1 MKKLITFLACLLLIF
16 TAAAAEVTTYES
28 DFTSNTDGWYGRGCS
43 VLTTKEGLYV
53 GGRTATWNSPG
64 HPFDLTPGNTY
75 EISVEVKQTQLDS
88 GRFILSCEHKRGEE
102 TSYENIA
109 FAEVPKGEWTT
120 ISATWTAGD
129 YDTYILYVEGGE
141 ANTTFIIRNFCLY
154 AASAAP
160 MAPVTEVEHEPF
172 VMPETAEALTAY
184 FDALTLN
191 PSYKKEGS
199 GNPLF
204 TQRFG
209 ADPGYLVWNNR
220 LYVYTTNDVIE
231 YATDGTVK
239 ENGYGLVNKINCISS
254 PDLVNWTDH
263 GAIPAAGR
271 KGIATWATN
280 SWAPCATHK
289 VIDGQDKF
297 FLYTCNNGNGVYVL
311 TADDPAGPWTDPLGH
326 GLITRQTPN
335 CANVTWLFDPAVFVD
350 HDGTGYLYFGGGVPE
365 GKDANPGTVRVV
377 QLGGDMIS
385 IVGEPQTIEAPY
397 VFEDSGINRIGN
409 TYYYSY
415 CSNWNTNG
423 NPYGLE
429 SGAIQ
434 YMTSDSPMGPF
445 TYAGQVFPN
454 QGKFFGMYG
463 NNHHSIAFFRGQY
476 YLLYHNRPVEKAMG
490 ITGNYRSPQID
501 RIVVNPDGS
510 LQSVKGTM
518 AGMKQGEL
526 VSPYKAVSAQ
536 MMRRQAGLEV
546 TGYADEALTVATTGD
561 WLEVSGVYFSY
572 GAKAFTILAGSETGG
587 AVRVKAG
594 ETVLCDIA
602 IPAGTALSEITAD
615 CVSIGGHQDVTL
627 IFAGDVTADWWQ
639 FTRE

>member
-1 MKKLITFLACLLLIF
+1 MKKLIILLACLLLTL

-28 DFTSNTDGWYGRGCS
+28 DFTSNTDGWYGRGAA
-43 VLTTKEGLYV
+43 VFITKEGLYV

-64 HPFDLTPGNTY
+64 RPFDLTPGNTY
-75 EISVEVKQTQLDS
+75 EISVEIKQSQIDS
-88 GRFILSCEHKRGEE
+88 GRFILSCERKLGEE

-109 FAEVPKGEWTT
+109 FADVPKDEWTT

-129 YDTYILYVEGGE
+129 YDSFVLYVEGGE
-141 ANTTFIIRNFCLY
+141 ATTTFIIRNFCLY

-160 MAPVTEVEHEPF
+160 MSPVSEVEHEPF

-191 PSYKKEGS
+191 PSYKKEGD

-231 YATDGTVK
+231 YAADGSVK

-263 GAIPAAGR
+263 GAIPVAGR
-271 KGIATWATN
+271 QGIASWASN
-280 SWAPCATHK
+280 SWAPCAAHK

-326 GLITRQTPN
+326 ALISRSTPN
-335 CANVTWLFDPAVFVD
+335 CADVVWLFDPAVFVD
-350 HDGTGYLYFGGGVPE
+350 YDGTGYLYVGGGVPE
-365 GKDANPGTVRVV
+365 GKQANPGTIRVV
-377 QLGGDMIS
+377 QLGEDMIS
-385 IVGEPQTIEAPY
+385 IVGEPQVIDAPY

-423 NPYGLE
+423 NPYGME

-454 QGKFFGMYG
+454 QGKFFGLYG
-463 NNHHSIAFFRGQY
+463 NNHHSIVFFKGQF

-501 RIVVNPDGS
+501 KLTVNADGS
-510 LQSVKGTM
+510 LGTVTGTM
-518 AGMKQGEL
+518 TGVPQLEP
-526 VSPYKAVSAQ
+526 VNPYKPVSTQ
-536 MMRRQAGLEV
+536 TMRRQAGLEV
-546 TGYADEALTVATTGD
+546 TGYADETLTVATTGD
-561 WLEVSGVYFSY
+561 WLDVSLCAFSR
-572 GAKAFTILAGSETGG
+572 GTKAFTIFAGSESGG
-587 AVRVKAG
+587 AVRVMAG
-594 ETVLCDIA
+594 DAVVCEIA
-602 IPAGTALSEITAD
+602 IPAGTALSEITVPCGNVTAY
-615 CVSIGGHQDVTL
+615 QDVTL
-627 IFAGDVTADWWQ
+627 IFAGDVTSDWWQ
-639 FTRE
+639 FSAE